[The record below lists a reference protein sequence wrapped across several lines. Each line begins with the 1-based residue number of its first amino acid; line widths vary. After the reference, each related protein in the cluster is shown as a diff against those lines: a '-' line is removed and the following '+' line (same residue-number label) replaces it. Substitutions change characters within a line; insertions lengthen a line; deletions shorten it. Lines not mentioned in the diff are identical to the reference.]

1 MNEFGTPP
9 FVFEKMFAQQEMY
22 FFSENELA
30 QLNTDVSDEVT
41 QKSFSKIYN
50 FVADAKDALAR
61 EKIKL
66 EADTE
71 SAEVESAEKVIKKDK
86 AAVLRKKIQS
96 ELNRIGCKLGKVD
109 GIIGPSSKRAL
120 ARFNLLNVSKY
131 KASSFFNDEN
141 QYFDLKNKLKNFC
154 PGRSEVAVEKN
165 KKSENPEQKSLKSDG
180 DNTTNWTGTYYFTMI
195 VGRQNQSMKLTKVS
209 EKEFK
214 MLLSGNKKPLQ
225 LKLSSN
231 GKYKALV
238 DGAVRSKFTF
248 TIDEELG
255 YITGRSNLN
264 VMGTLL
270 TLSVGASGV
279 CKYEFYKNG

>member
-1 MNEFGTPP
+1 
-9 FVFEKMFAQQEMY
+9 MFAQQEMY

-141 QYFDLKNKLKNFC
+141 QYFNLKNKLKNFC
-154 PGRSEVAVEKN
+154 SGRSEVAVEKN
-165 KKSENPEQKSLKSDG
+165 KKSEKPEQKSLKSDG
-180 DNTTNWTGTYYFTMI
+180 DYTTNWTGTYYCTMI

-231 GKYKALV
+231 GKYKALG